1 MSQTPD
7 STDFSKS
14 ALHGT
19 AWRYVALFSGKFM
32 VFVSTVVL
40 ARLLTKDDFGLV
52 GYAVVVI
59 SFLENLTDLGVSAA
73 VIYHPDDQDRVS
85 TAFWINQF
93 SSWAFFGLTWVF
105 APAIALYFRDDRVV
119 GITRVLAFTFPLLAL
134 GYIQEAVLLKR
145 LSFKLSFI
153 PSFIKSFAKGV
164 ASIGFA
170 LAGFGPWSLIWGQ
183 LLGTL
188 ISSITYW
195 IVTPW
200 RPSLVFDIKMASSL
214 LKYGLAVI
222 LGEVLSLFLLNLD
235 YLLVGRYMGSEKLGV
250 YSLAFRMP
258 DLLILE
264 FARTLT
270 NVLFPIYSQMRSQT
284 GDMSRAFFLVTRYVS
299 LVTIPM
305 GLGLALV
312 AEPFVLA
319 FFTEK
324 WIEAIPVVRGIA
336 IYALLLSVVH
346 NTNSVYWS
354 EGRPQIITWM
364 GIVRLALLLPS
375 LLWAVVAAESIVAVG
390 WIHAGIAFFSAV
402 LNFLIS
408 ARLIG
413 LPVVEIGR
421 ALRPSLLAGGI
432 MAASVLSVLNF
443 SQPFLVPW
451 LLLVVCVAVGGFVY
465 VLSLWFLQR
474 DIVINLGTRVR
485 NALGW
490 A

>member
-1 MSQTPD
+1 LSLHSE

-19 AWRYVALFSGKFM
+19 AWRYVALFSGKFI
-32 VFVSTVVL
+32 VFVSTVIL

-52 GYAVVVI
+52 GYAVTVI
-59 SFLENLTDLGVSAA
+59 AFLENLTDLGVSAA
-73 VIYHPDDQDRVS
+73 VIYHPDDQDRIS
-85 TAFWINQF
+85 TAFWINQI
-93 SSWAFFGLTWVF
+93 SGLAFFGLTWAA
-105 APAIALYFRDDRVV
+105 APAIAEYFRDDRVV
-119 GITRVLAFTFPLLAL
+119 EVTRILSLTFPFLAL

-145 LSFKLSFI
+145 LSFKLSFV

-170 LAGFGPWSLIWGQ
+170 FAGFGPWSLIWGQ

-188 ISSITYW
+188 ISSIAYW
-195 IVTPW
+195 VVTPW
-200 RPSLVFDIKMASSL
+200 KPSFVFKVKMASEL
-214 LKYGLAVI
+214 LKYGLVFI
-222 LGEVLSLFLLNLD
+222 LGELLSLFLLNLD
-235 YLLVGRYMGSEKLGV
+235 YLLVGRYLGSEKLGV
-250 YSLAFRMP
+250 YKLAFQMP

-270 NVLFPIYSQMRSQT
+270 NVLFPIYSQMKNQS

-312 AEPFVLA
+312 AEPFVLT

-324 WIEAIPVVRGIA
+324 WIEAVPVIRGIA
-336 IYALLLSVVH
+336 IYATLLSVVH

-364 GIVRLALLLPS
+364 GLIRLALLFPS
-375 LLWAVVAAESIVAVG
+375 LMWAVVAVESIVAVG
-390 WIHAGIAFFSAV
+390 WVHAGIALFSAI

-408 ARLIG
+408 AKLIG
-413 LPVVEIGR
+413 LPVTEIGR
-421 ALRPSLLAGGI
+421 AMRPSLFSGAI
-432 MAASVLSVLNF
+432 MAASVLGVLML
-443 SQPFLVPW
+443 SQPFLAPW
-451 LLLVVCVAVGGFVY
+451 LLLTVCVAVGGVAY
-465 VLSLWFLQR
+465 LLGLWIMQR
-474 DIVINLGTRVR
+474 DIIISLGTRVR
-485 NALGW
+485 ESLGW